1 MRFLGVWYLV
11 AENLVWPGFNV
22 FGHLLF
28 IATGLL
34 LGLHPFVVAW
44 WLQLVL
50 LDCAISAY
58 SVAAEDEELSLLWAA
73 PFVRIFYAAFLDTAR
88 LLSALDEWRGTRMT
102 WGKLDRLGRLR

>member
-1 MRFLGVWYLV
+1 MPLCIWACPPARSKS
-11 AENLVWPGFNV
+11 
-22 FGHLLF
+22 
-28 IATGLL
+28 IAASGLARL
-34 LGLHPFVVAW
+34 TASL
-44 WLQLVL
+44 
-50 LDCAISAY
+50 AY